1 MLKKYP
7 FVCNNCRKKKCCNFL
22 HYYYDAETASDSY
35 HQRIKEANA
44 TPKTNKYTIE
54 KIDTIVSPLVKKGQS
69 IEVILMNY
77 PELNVSALTIRKWIK
92 NNLFDY
98 SFFEL
103 RMTGRKVP
111 QKYNYSSKPNHIKL
125 SEAKIGHK

>member
-22 HYYYDAETASDSY
+22 HNYYDAETASDSY

-92 NNLFDY
+92 NNLFDC
-98 SFFEL
+98 SFF
-103 RMTGRKVP
+103 
-111 QKYNYSSKPNHIKL
+111 
-125 SEAKIGHK
+125 

>member
-1 MLKKYP
+1 M
-7 FVCNNCRKKKCCNFL
+7 
-22 HYYYDAETASDSY
+22 
-35 HQRIKEANA
+35 
-44 TPKTNKYTIE
+44 
-54 KIDTIVSPLVKKGQS
+54 KKGQS

-92 NNLFDY
+92 NNLFDC

-103 RMTGRKVP
+103 RMTGRRVP